1 MRAMIRFGKQ
11 PRLRFISHLDLQR
24 FFQRALNRTGL
35 PIAWTQGFN
44 PHPILSFGSA
54 LALGWTS
61 EYEILDVKLSAPM
74 GRRRTEDAMRAAL
87 PVDLPVLEVRMVDDR
102 HPAPMAM
109 VRASDYEITLS
120 GETAAATLDAAEEF
134 LRRES
139 VMAMRKTKSGE
150 REVDIRPMALSL
162 EREGDVLSAR
172 LMLTEKDTLK
182 PDLLVRALAE
192 IAGAEVPEMRIHRR
206 CLLGEDESG
215 ALKGVKTVR
224 LDKSFKPIPGTEEDL
239 DCELLLI
246 AAGFLGPQRYV
257 PEAFGLELTPRSC
270 VRTPEGG
277 YSTNV
282 PKVFSAGDMR
292 RGQSLVVWAIQEGR
306 AAAREVDAFLMGYTN

>member
-87 PVDLPVLEVRMVDDR
+87 PVDIPVLEVRMVDDR

-109 VRASDYEITLS
+109 VRASDDEITLS
-120 GETAAATLDAAEEF
+120 GENAAATLDAAEEF

-139 VMAMRKTKSGE
+139 VMAVRKTKSGE
-150 REVDIRPMALSL
+150 REVDIRPMALLL

-215 ALKGVKTVR
+215 ALKP
-224 LDKSFKPIPGTEEDL
+224 LM
-239 DCELLLI
+239 EL
-246 AAGFLGPQRYV
+246 
-257 PEAFGLELTPRSC
+257 
-270 VRTPEGG
+270 
-277 YSTNV
+277 
-282 PKVFSAGDMR
+282 
-292 RGQSLVVWAIQEGR
+292 
-306 AAAREVDAFLMGYTN
+306 

>member
-74 GRRRTEDAMRAAL
+74 GRRRTEEAMRAAL

-109 VRASDYEITLS
+109 VRASDYEIALS

-150 REVDIRPMALSL
+150 REVDIRPMALLL

-215 ALKGVKTVR
+215 ALR
-224 LDKSFKPIPGTEEDL
+224 PLM
-239 DCELLLI
+239 EL
-246 AAGFLGPQRYV
+246 
-257 PEAFGLELTPRSC
+257 
-270 VRTPEGG
+270 
-277 YSTNV
+277 
-282 PKVFSAGDMR
+282 
-292 RGQSLVVWAIQEGR
+292 
-306 AAAREVDAFLMGYTN
+306 

>member
-1 MRAMIRFGKQ
+1 MRAMIRFGMQ
-11 PRLRFISHLDLQR
+11 PRLRFISNLDLQR

-139 VMAMRKTKSGE
+139 VMAVRKTKSGE
-150 REVDIRPMALSL
+150 REVDIRPMALLL

-192 IAGAEVPEMRIHRR
+192 IAGSEVPEMRIHRR

-215 ALKGVKTVR
+215 ALKP
-224 LDKSFKPIPGTEEDL
+224 LM
-239 DCELLLI
+239 EL
-246 AAGFLGPQRYV
+246 
-257 PEAFGLELTPRSC
+257 
-270 VRTPEGG
+270 
-277 YSTNV
+277 
-282 PKVFSAGDMR
+282 
-292 RGQSLVVWAIQEGR
+292 
-306 AAAREVDAFLMGYTN
+306 

>member
-74 GRRRTEDAMRAAL
+74 GRKRTEEAMRAAL

-162 EREGDVLSAR
+162 KHEGDVLSAR

-215 ALKGVKTVR
+215 ALKP
-224 LDKSFKPIPGTEEDL
+224 LM
-239 DCELLLI
+239 EL
-246 AAGFLGPQRYV
+246 
-257 PEAFGLELTPRSC
+257 
-270 VRTPEGG
+270 
-277 YSTNV
+277 
-282 PKVFSAGDMR
+282 
-292 RGQSLVVWAIQEGR
+292 
-306 AAAREVDAFLMGYTN
+306 

>member
-139 VMAMRKTKSGE
+139 VMAVRKTKSGE
-150 REVDIRPMALSL
+150 REVDIRPMALLL

-192 IAGAEVPEMRIHRR
+192 IAGVEVPEMRIHRR

-215 ALKGVKTVR
+215 ALKP
-224 LDKSFKPIPGTEEDL
+224 LM
-239 DCELLLI
+239 EL
-246 AAGFLGPQRYV
+246 
-257 PEAFGLELTPRSC
+257 
-270 VRTPEGG
+270 
-277 YSTNV
+277 
-282 PKVFSAGDMR
+282 
-292 RGQSLVVWAIQEGR
+292 
-306 AAAREVDAFLMGYTN
+306 

>member
-139 VMAMRKTKSGE
+139 VMAVRKTKSGE
-150 REVDIRPMALSL
+150 REVDIRPMALLL

-215 ALKGVKTVR
+215 ALKP
-224 LDKSFKPIPGTEEDL
+224 LM
-239 DCELLLI
+239 EL
-246 AAGFLGPQRYV
+246 
-257 PEAFGLELTPRSC
+257 
-270 VRTPEGG
+270 
-277 YSTNV
+277 
-282 PKVFSAGDMR
+282 
-292 RGQSLVVWAIQEGR
+292 
-306 AAAREVDAFLMGYTN
+306 

>member
-74 GRRRTEDAMRAAL
+74 GRKRTEDAMRAAL

-102 HPAPMAM
+102 HSAPMAM
-109 VRASDYEITLS
+109 VRASDYEIALS
-120 GETAAATLDAAEEF
+120 GETAAATLAAAEEF

-139 VMAMRKTKSGE
+139 VMAVRKTKSGE
-150 REVDIRPMALSL
+150 REVDIRPMALLL

-192 IAGAEVPEMRIHRR
+192 IAGVEVPEMRIHRR

-215 ALKGVKTVR
+215 ALKP
-224 LDKSFKPIPGTEEDL
+224 LM
-239 DCELLLI
+239 EL
-246 AAGFLGPQRYV
+246 
-257 PEAFGLELTPRSC
+257 
-270 VRTPEGG
+270 
-277 YSTNV
+277 
-282 PKVFSAGDMR
+282 
-292 RGQSLVVWAIQEGR
+292 
-306 AAAREVDAFLMGYTN
+306 

>member
-61 EYEILDVKLSAPM
+61 EYEVLDVKLSAPM

-109 VRASDYEITLS
+109 VRASDYEITFS

-139 VMAMRKTKSGE
+139 VMAVRKTKSGE
-150 REVDIRPMALSL
+150 REVDIRPMALLL

-215 ALKGVKTVR
+215 ALKP
-224 LDKSFKPIPGTEEDL
+224 LM
-239 DCELLLI
+239 EL
-246 AAGFLGPQRYV
+246 
-257 PEAFGLELTPRSC
+257 
-270 VRTPEGG
+270 
-277 YSTNV
+277 
-282 PKVFSAGDMR
+282 
-292 RGQSLVVWAIQEGR
+292 
-306 AAAREVDAFLMGYTN
+306 